1 MDRRTF
7 MITGAW
13 LAGAAGGAWPWLA
26 RAATQRNTL
35 AIVDSTLA
43 CGPSFVCYAAN
54 LKLPTFDTGDD
65 IGALWYT
72 TLAPL
77 LGGTS
82 APRPASL
89 IGVTRASDYFVLSE
103 LAMRAGYRVAHYHAQ
118 PAGPAGRHAHVAFA
132 FTPGAA
138 APNAF
143 VPHTAAPDSC
153 TPDAFASN
161 AFTPGATAPVVAVR
175 RWR

>member
-7 MITGAW
+7 MI
-13 LAGAAGGAWPWLA
+13 AGACLSGATGGVWPWLA

-43 CGPSFVCYAAN
+43 CGPSFARYAAHM
-54 LKLPTFDTGDD
+54 KLPTFDIGDD

-77 LGGTS
+77 LGGTT
-82 APRPASL
+82 APIPAAL
-89 IGVTRASDYFVLSE
+89 IGVTRASDYFVLNE
-103 LAMRAGYRVAHYHAQ
+103 LATRAGYRLAQ
-118 PAGPAGRHAHVAFA
+118 RHEEAAGPAGQHAHVAFA
-132 FTPGAA
+132 FAPGVAALDAFVSGAA
-138 APNAF
+138 APD
-143 VPHTAAPDSC
+143 VP
-153 TPDAFASN
+153 TPG
-161 AFTPGATAPVVAVR
+161 AFTPGVAVR